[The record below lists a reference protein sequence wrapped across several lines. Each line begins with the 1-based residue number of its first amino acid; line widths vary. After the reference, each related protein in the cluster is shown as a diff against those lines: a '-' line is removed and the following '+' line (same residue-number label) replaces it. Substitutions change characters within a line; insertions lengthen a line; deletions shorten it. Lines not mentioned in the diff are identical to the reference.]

1 MKYEFK
7 ELCAGP
13 SWRRVLGPFDR
24 RSQCEAHAID
34 WMRARNI
41 YIVDRYV
48 DAENDAID
56 LMTARGDALYQYA
69 IEPVR

>member
-34 WMRARNI
+34 WLRARNI
-41 YIVDRYV
+41 DIVGRYV

-56 LMTARGDALYQYA
+56 IMTARGDSIYQYA

>member
-1 MKYEFK
+1 MQYEFK

-34 WMRARNI
+34 WLQARDLR
-41 YIVDRYV
+41 IVCREI

-56 LMTARGDALYQYA
+56 LMTARGDSLYQYA
-69 IEPVR
+69 IEPIR